1 MYTLCLSKQSMET
14 QSEHTPKSIFKRL
27 KLYTDEMFP
36 VLQYIPYIIALY
48 VCLNFSS
55 QILDSTNIII
65 DMYSVVGFVTA
76 FFMMLLMR
84 TFDDLKDFELDFNLF
99 PWRAIP
105 RKLILKRDIQ
115 KLSLFCF
122 LVIVGINIWLGQDT
136 LLVFIIV
143 LIYLVG
149 TFKWFFA
156 EKIHRE
162 KVFLTMV
169 THQPIPYSINFY
181 LIHTG
186 LASGGVYNDFSLNH
200 FYLLLI
206 FSLPVTAWEVSRK
219 IRSADKETHYETFSS
234 IFGARGAALI
244 AFVPLLITS
253 GLVIYLALTLNVYFS
268 FYILTAVLT
277 AIMIFFY
284 LRFIINP
291 FDKNNILLK
300 VTMGFTSLLFFGF
313 LGHIIAIAEIS
324 FNF

>member
-1 MYTLCLSKQSMET
+1 MET
-14 QSEHTPKSIFKRL
+14 RSENTPKSIFKRL
-27 KLYTDEMFP
+27 KIYTDEMFP
-36 VLQYIPYIIALY
+36 IVQYIPYIIALY

-55 QILDSTNIII
+55 QILDSNTIVI
-65 DMYSVVGFVTA
+65 DTYSVVGFVTA

-84 TFDDLKDFELDFNLF
+84 TFDDLKDFELDFDLF
-99 PWRAIP
+99 PWRSIP
-105 RKLILKRDIQ
+105 QRLILKSDIQ
-115 KLSLFCF
+115 KLSLFCLLVV
-122 LVIVGINIWLGQDT
+122 LVINICLGQDT
-136 LLVFIIV
+136 LLVLGIV
-143 LIYLVG
+143 LLYCIG

-186 LASGGVYNDFSLNH
+186 LASGGVYNDFSLHH

-234 IFGARGAALI
+234 IFGAKGAAII

-253 GLVIYLALTLNVYFS
+253 GLVTYLAMTLDVYFS
-268 FYILTAVLT
+268 FYILIAVLT
-277 AIMIFFY
+277 LIMAFFY

-291 FDKNNILLK
+291 IDKNNILLK

-313 LGHIIAIAEIS
+313 LGHIIDVAEIS

>member
-1 MYTLCLSKQSMET
+1 MEIR
-14 QSEHTPKSIFKRL
+14 SENTPKNILKRL
-27 KLYTDEMFP
+27 KIYTDEMFP
-36 VLQYIPYIIALY
+36 ILQYMPYIIALY

-55 QILDSTNIII
+55 QILNGNNIII
-65 DMYSVVGFVTA
+65 DIYSVVGFVTA

-99 PWRAIP
+99 PWRSIP
-105 RKLILKRDIQ
+105 QKLILKTDIQ
-115 KLSLFCF
+115 KLSLFC
-122 LVIVGINIWLGQDT
+122 LSVIIVINLWLGQDT
-136 LLVFIIV
+136 ILVFGVV
-143 LIYLVG
+143 LIYCIG

-162 KVFLTMV
+162 KVFLTMA

-186 LASGGVYNDFSLNH
+186 LASGGVYNDFSLHH

-234 IFGARGAALI
+234 IFGPKGAAII

-253 GLVIYLALTLNVYFS
+253 GLVTYLALTLNVYFS

-277 AIMIFFY
+277 IIMIFFY

-291 FDKNNILLK
+291 TNKNNILLK
-300 VTMGFTSLLFFGF
+300 VTMAYTSLLFFGF

-324 FNF
+324 INL

>member
-1 MYTLCLSKQSMET
+1 
-14 QSEHTPKSIFKRL
+14 
-27 KLYTDEMFP
+27 MFP
-36 VLQYIPYIIALY
+36 VLQYIPYMLALY

-55 QILDSTNIII
+55 QILNGTDIII
-65 DMYSVVGFVTA
+65 DSYSIVGFITT
-76 FFMMLLMR
+76 FFIMLLMR
-84 TFDDLKDFELDFNLF
+84 TFDDLKDFELDFDLF
-99 PWRAIP
+99 PWRSIP
-105 RKLILKRDIQ
+105 QKLILKSDIQ

-122 LVIVGINIWLGQDT
+122 TVIVVTNVAFGQET
-136 LLVFIIV
+136 LMVFGIV
-143 LIYLVG
+143 LVYCVG

-162 KVFLTMV
+162 KVFLTMA

-186 LASGGVYNDFSLNH
+186 LASGGVYNDFSLHH
-200 FYLLLI
+200 FFLLLI

-234 IFGARGAALI
+234 IFGPKGAAII

-253 GLVIYLALTLNVYFS
+253 TLVTYLASTLNVYFS

-284 LRFIINP
+284 LRFIFAPTN
-291 FDKNNILLK
+291 KNNILLK
-300 VTMGFTSLLFFGF
+300 VTMGYTSLLFFGF
-313 LGHIIAIAEIS
+313 LGHIIAIADIS